1 MDEKG
6 LTSRGSFLNL
16 SSSDFNSATPQCYP
30 ILEDDRCLTLM
41 FVLSFRSGYEYNIEG
56 TAVLDDPSKDEG
68 KLTVTFNIAGESSV
82 ISELAEINSSWVSCS
97 LSFKSFSPS
106 NWQ

>member
-6 LTSRGSFLNL
+6 LTSRGSFLSL
-16 SSSDFNSATPQCYP
+16 LSSDFNSATPQCYP
-30 ILEDDRCLTLM
+30 SLKDDRCLTLM
-41 FVLSFRSGYEYNIEG
+41 IIMFVFVLSLRSGYEYNIEG

-82 ISELAEINSSWVSCS
+82 ISELAEINSS
-97 LSFKSFSPS
+97 
-106 NWQ
+106 